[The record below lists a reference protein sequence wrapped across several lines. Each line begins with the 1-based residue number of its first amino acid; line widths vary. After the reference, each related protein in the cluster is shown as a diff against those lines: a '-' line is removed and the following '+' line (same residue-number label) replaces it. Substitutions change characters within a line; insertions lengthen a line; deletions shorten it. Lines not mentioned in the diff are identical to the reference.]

1 MQKRGHL
8 VTRNSSAGKPGGPV
22 RYKCQPLRAIGS
34 AVGRRKFT
42 ATTRRAIKG
51 FSQTSLSRWHMKQ
64 LVATETD
71 IAELSSLCSAG
82 NSSILVRHGQSS

>member
-34 AVGRRKFT
+34 AVGRHKYA
-42 ATTRRAIKG
+42 ATTRRAIMDFLKPV
-51 FSQTSLSRWHMKQ
+51 SRDGHIKR
-64 LVATETD
+64 LVA
-71 IAELSSLCSAG
+71 
-82 NSSILVRHGQSS
+82 H